1 MLSLVAAHPIPVYTH
16 SGSSVSVPAMP
27 VLPDSGAIWDSIDTF
42 RQNLSDPRFFTIVLF
57 VIAVLNFLTVVLALV
72 LYRVTRREPEPT
84 PMPRRAVPHLRA
96 VSVDSFDLKS
106 V

>member
-1 MLSLVAAHPIPVYTH
+1 M
-16 SGSSVSVPAMP
+16 PA
-27 VLPDSGAIWDSIDTF
+27 LPDSGAIWDSIDTF

-57 VIAVLNFLTVVLALV
+57 VIAVLNLLTVVLALV